1 MWLPP
6 RSGAKLCIFA
16 GIVDPG
22 KGMLMSAPAA
32 GPELTAAGDFDYNS
46 PACIQGDVLFRIGF
60 EGAQKGSSLD
70 RRGKFVGF
78 YTSSALILLNALLF
92 FVLANAGLSVLF
104 RIKDHGS
111 AQQTARAVAQVHEN
125 ASLRSVYPGMD
136 AESIHRL
143 ITETWSRSYA
153 YEPLTQFKERPF
165 KGRFVNVS
173 EAGFRVSK
181 NQGPW
186 PPDPENYNI
195 FVFGGST
202 TFGYG
207 VPDDQ
212 TIASYLQDYLSEFTT
227 RSVRVYNF
235 GRSSYISTQERV
247 LFEQLLLAGFT
258 PNMALFIDG
267 LNEFAFPAGPAETE
281 RLRAVFDT
289 KPSGIDRWHFVEH
302 LPMTRLAHFIRRSAV
317 GAFTRRPQVA
327 PENVQPTPA
336 FDDGKYHD
344 PAVIAGVIARYFEN
358 KKLIETVAAGYGA
371 KAVFAWQPIPLYK
384 YDLKYHLFATGDFGT
399 NFFARYGYS
408 YIERR
413 VQEKPAGENFLWCAD
428 IQESL
433 AEPLY
438 VDKVHYTAKM
448 SRLIAATIGAQ
459 IVERGLLT
467 RAANLGLDFKSN
479 FVYNPAEPTRH
490 DAQTGF

>member
-1 MWLPP
+1 M
-6 RSGAKLCIFA
+6 
-16 GIVDPG
+16 
-22 KGMLMSAPAA
+22 
-32 GPELTAAGDFDYNS
+32 
-46 PACIQGDVLFRIGF
+46 
-60 EGAQKGSSLD
+60 D
-70 RRGKFVGF
+70 RRGKFVGC
-78 YTSSALILLNALLF
+78 YKSSALILLNSLLLL
-92 FVLANAGLSVLF
+92 VLANAGLSVLF
-104 RIKDHGS
+104 RIKDQG
-111 AQQTARAVAQVHEN
+111 TARQVAKSVAEIHEN

-165 KGRFVNVS
+165 QGRFVNVS

-186 PPDPENYNI
+186 PPDPESYNI

-212 TIASYLQDYLSEFTT
+212 TIASYLQGDLYDLTT

-235 GRSSYISTQERV
+235 GRSSYISTQERI
-247 LFEQLLLAGFT
+247 LFEQLLLAGFV

-267 LNEFAFPAGPAETE
+267 LNEFAFPTAPAETE
-281 RLRAVFDT
+281 RLRAVFDA
-289 KPSGIDRWHFVEH
+289 KPNGIDRWHFVEH
-302 LPMTRLAHFIRRSAV
+302 LPMTRLAHFIRRAAV
-317 GAFTRRPQVA
+317 AAFTRHPQVA
-327 PENVQPTPA
+327 PENVPPTPA

-344 PAVIAGVIARYFEN
+344 PTVIAGVIERYFEN
-358 KKLIETVAAGYGA
+358 MKLIETVAAGYGT

-384 YDLKYHLFATGDFGT
+384 YDLKYHLFAKGDFGT
-399 NFFARYGYS
+399 NLFARYGYS
-408 YIERR
+408 YIEHRMI
-413 VQEKPAGENFLWCAD
+413 ESPPGENFLWCAD

-433 AEPLY
+433 EESLY
-438 VDKVHYTAKM
+438 VDKVHYTARM
-448 SRLIAATIGAQ
+448 SRLIAATIGAK

-467 RAANLGLDFKSN
+467 RAVAPDVDFKSN
-479 FVYNPAEPTRH
+479 FVYNPAKPIRH
-490 DAQTGF
+490 DAPTGF